1 MADNNKVPD
10 VLSNDVLRDHSRKTK
25 IDGGPVTSKGQERHE
40 KGLGLDPLVDPASNG
55 IIRRSLNRMEPE
67 GLLFRLVIGVAI
79 LIEERLDT
87 TGSMG
92 NNVDIA
98 FHSLLRLYELLKKVL
113 GRYDLQIITSIFG
126 DALDNYI
133 LCRSHAE
140 MGVKIAEQMTL
151 MVPESGG
158 KGNHGEDPQYGLFA
172 GAYLTS
178 ADINRYGLKSY
189 DFTITDEPS
198 HEPIFKHQLER
209 VFGKEVF
216 NKVRE
221 NGFEIDPN
229 NLPSV
234 KQVIEKLIER
244 AHTFVFLVR
253 GDGEAREYW
262 PTVIS
267 EDRIIYLEDTRWLP
281 EVKAAIIGLTEG
293 VLTLSDLE
301 EFLVNEA
308 NVSKDVAR
316 IIKRAVAGIP
326 IGAQTLLENFDKIP
340 LKGDLFKEKRDLWP
354 TKETP
359 TEDDTE
365 KPSGT
370 IWL

>member
-1 MADNNKVPD
+1 MHDDKD
-10 VLSNDVLRDHSRKTK
+10 VLTDKVYRDYQSKAKTNR
-25 IDGGPVTSKGQERHE
+25 GSVTSKGQERHE
-40 KGLGLDPLVDPASNG
+40 QGLGLDPLVDPAG
-55 IIRRSLNRMEPE
+55 FGVIRRSLNRMEPE
-67 GLLFRLVIGVAI
+67 GLLFRLVMGIAI

-87 TGSMG
+87 TGSMD

-98 FHSLLRLYELLKKVL
+98 YKALQRTYELLKKVL
-113 GRYDLQIITSIFG
+113 GRYDLQIITSIFA
-126 DALDNYI
+126 DALDHYI
-133 LCRSHAE
+133 LCRSQAE
-140 MGVKIAEQMTL
+140 MGVKIIEQMSL
-151 MVPESGG
+151 MVPEGDG
-158 KGNHGEDPQYGLFA
+158 KGNHGEDPQYGFFG

-189 DFTITDEPS
+189 DFTVTDEPS

-216 NKVRE
+216 DKVKE

-234 KQVIEKLIER
+234 KQVIDKLIER
-244 AHTFVFLVR
+244 AHTFIFLIGNR
-253 GDGEAREYW
+253 RDANEYW
-262 PTVIS
+262 PTVIAQ
-267 EDRIIYLEDTRWLP
+267 DRIIYLENTLWLP

-301 EFLVNEA
+301 DFLVNEA
-308 NVSKDVAR
+308 NVSKDVAKM
-316 IIKRAVAGIP
+316 IKRAVAGIP

-354 TKETP
+354 TEETP
-359 TEDDTE
+359 EEDSTEE
-365 KPSGT
+365 SSGT
-370 IWL
+370 VWL